1 MLFNLL
7 NYRCIL
13 FKKRTSKV
21 VKQGNKNKT
30 QLNIKKYLHN
40 ITSKDQDPKV
50 MNKPRVEEDINTDVK
65 RWANESSV
73 ATRRITGEMFKTKTY
88 FQNSGKMLKLL
99 SVNILK
105 SLNPIIR
112 LLLYAV
118 INLLLQ

>member
-1 MLFNLL
+1 M
-7 NYRCIL
+7 NYRCIC

-21 VKQGNKNKT
+21 EKQGNKNKT

-50 MNKPRVEEDINTDVK
+50 MNKLCVEEDLSTDVK
-65 RWANESSV
+65 RWTNESSV
-73 ATRRITGEMFKTKTY
+73 ATRRIMGEMFKTKTY

-105 SLNPIIR
+105 SLNSIIR